1 MENNKFNKLTEYKLR
16 YDEANN
22 TRQYLGN
29 KMTQIITIYTASA
42 SCTMWNLM
50 KCINKFSEY
59 KKCLQKNFAIIFL
72 ILSFLFLL
80 YELILYL
87 QINHIYKREYVRP
100 LEVKKL
106 FDDASSEEILQNYS
120 QQQIDTDVYNDLCDA
135 YIDSAIKNEKMNNKI
150 TPKQKRLLESILVS
164 FFVIA
169 MTFCIVTIVF

>member
-1 MENNKFNKLTEYKLR
+1 MGNNKFDELTEYKLR

-29 KMTQIITIYTASA
+29 KMTQIITIYTASV

-50 KCINKFSEY
+50 KCIKDFSKY
-59 KKCLQKNFAIIFL
+59 KKCFQKNSAIIFL
-72 ILSFLFLL
+72 IISFLFLL

-106 FDDASSEEILQNYS
+106 FDDASSEEIIQNYS
-120 QQQIDTDVYNDLCDA
+120 QEQIDTDVYNDLCYA
-135 YIDSAIKNEKMNNKI
+135 YIESAIKNEKMNNKI
-150 TPKQKRLLESILVS
+150 APKQKRLLESILIS
-164 FFVIA
+164 FFFIA
-169 MTFCIVTIVF
+169 MSFCLVTIIF